1 MKKFV
6 YALFAISI
14 VTMIFTNIYAATLTN
29 STLIVNPYN
38 DTSEIVDN
46 TMDSLSV
53 GIIVGS
59 IVILSGVIF
68 FYLIPKE

>member
-1 MKKFV
+1 MKKLV
-6 YALFAISI
+6 YALFVISI
-14 VTMIFTNIYAATLTN
+14 VTMIFTNIYATTFTN

-59 IVILSGVIF
+59 IVILAGVIF

>member
-6 YALFAISI
+6 YTLFAISI
-14 VTMIFTNIYAATLTN
+14 VTMIFTNIYATTLTN

-59 IVILSGVIF
+59 IVILAGVIF